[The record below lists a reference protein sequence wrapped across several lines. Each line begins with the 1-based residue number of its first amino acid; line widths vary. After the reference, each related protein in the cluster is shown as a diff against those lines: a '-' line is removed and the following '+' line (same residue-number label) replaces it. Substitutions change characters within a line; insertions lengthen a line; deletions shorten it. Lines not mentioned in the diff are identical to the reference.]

1 LADRTAANGEGRGE
15 FAEVPLAHARA
26 LASHHVFVR
35 SLARGLVGPEGFED
49 VAQETLLA
57 GLERRPSHEGALRGW
72 LAATARNIA
81 GKFHRGKARRRRREL
96 AAAQPEALPS
106 SHELVERIELEQ
118 AVVRAVLAL
127 REPQRSAVLL
137 RFYEGHPTAAIA
149 QRLQVPADTVRARLR
164 RGLAELRA
172 QLDARFGRREEWV
185 AALLPVAGIPTGILG
200 PGLAK
205 AGVAAGTTG
214 AAVMGAKA
222 ITVLTAAC
230 ATAFVAWWVL
240 PERFYGHRSDP
251 AVASSAAN
259 GRRGAAAN
267 GERPLPAPVSAG
279 ANRLAATREV
289 DPNEPNDP
297 AAAPAAAAAA
307 TLPPPGSVRFEV
319 VDARTLKPLESVKV
333 HFLHEQRFADYEAGG
348 AVDVKLTSGRW
359 EANVAAPGHEP
370 ARLDGFEVKV
380 GETANLGRVALE
392 RGNSVV
398 EGRVVAHHLAADK
411 PVVVELF
418 GDGRSPCDHCLDRR
432 AHATDESQNVE
443 VGGDCGWREDR
454 DLLQITGD
462 RSFRFTSLAA
472 GVYWLRACDPE
483 QRIVEA
489 VRLEVGRGGSLW
501 RELDVSAPT
510 LARFELRHES
520 GGRFSGAWSSI
531 HQANPA
537 AIRYAFKVNRNGA
550 AGSGSREVGSVERTP
565 DVDQTL
571 DSVGLPI
578 AIPGREPPAAS
589 ALRAG
594 QVLQLRW
601 LVSAVQRNATDRGTQ
616 SWFSVLNRVDSEAER
631 IDRERQEGDALGFDL
646 GAPDCDGVQLKI
658 KALRAGQDEI
668 GPLPRAELTVVVS
681 CGDYSSDEVPLDL
694 RGDLFQ
700 PLVVTMKLRKEI
712 AERLPEIRKG
722 PPASCVACHGAESPG
737 DGKVVYE
744 APAQTIDFDADGST
758 GAVIQLRSGDL
769 KASEITLDL
778 GSALQQALQSAG
790 AQNETNASPEGAP
803 AKDDH

>member
-1 LADRTAANGEGRGE
+1 MADRTAANGKGGGE
-15 FAEVPLAHARA
+15 LADAPLVHARA

-57 GLERRPSHEGALRGW
+57 GLLRRPSHEGALRGW
-72 LAATARNIA
+72 LAATARNLA
-81 GKFHRGKARRRRREL
+81 GKFHRTKARRRRREL

-118 AVVRAVLAL
+118 VVVRAVLAL

-149 QRLQVPADTVRARLR
+149 ERLHVPADTVRARLR

-172 QLDARFGRREEWV
+172 QLDAKFGRREEWV
-185 AALLPVAGIPTGILG
+185 AALLPVAGIPTGLLG

-205 AGVAAGTTG
+205 AASAAGTTG

-222 ITVLTAAC
+222 ITILTAAC

-240 PERFYGHRSDP
+240 PERYFGHRADST
-251 AVASSAAN
+251 VASSSAN
-259 GRRGAAAN
+259 GRRGATAN
-267 GERPLPAPVSAG
+267 GERPLPAAITAG
-279 ANRLAATREV
+279 DNRLAATREV
-289 DPNEPNDP
+289 DPNDP
-297 AAAPAAAAAA
+297 TAAAAAAAASAAA
-307 TLPPPGSVRFEV
+307 TLPPPGAVRFEV

-359 EANVAAPGHEP
+359 EANVAASGYEP

-392 RGNSVV
+392 RGNAVV
-398 EGRVVAHHLAADK
+398 EGRVVSNHLAADK

-418 GDGRSPCDHCLDRR
+418 GDGRSPCDLCLDKRT
-432 AHATDESQNVE
+432 HATDESQNVE

-454 DLLQITGD
+454 DLRQVTGD
-462 RSFRFTSLAA
+462 RSFRFTNLAA
-472 GVYWLRACDPE
+472 GVYWLRACDPA

-489 VRLEVGRGGSLW
+489 VRLEVGRGGTLW

-510 LARFELRHES
+510 RARFELRHES
-520 GGRFSGAWSSI
+520 GGHFSGAWSSI

-537 AIRYAFKVNRNGA
+537 AIHYSFKVHR
-550 AGSGSREVGSVERTP
+550 SGVEGGGREVGSVERTP
-565 DVDQTL
+565 NVDQTL

-578 AIPGREPPAAS
+578 AIPGREPPAAT
-589 ALRAG
+589 ALRADH
-594 QVLQLRW
+594 VLQLRW
-601 LVSAVQRNATDRGTQ
+601 FVSAVQQNATDRGANG
-616 SWFSVLNRVDSEAER
+616 WISVLNRVDAAER
-631 IDRERQEGDALGFDL
+631 LDRERRDSDALGFDF

-658 KALRAGQDEI
+658 KALRGDLDEV
-668 GPLPRAELTVVVS
+668 GPLPRAELSVVVS
-681 CGDYSSDEVPLDL
+681 CGDYSSDEVALDL
-694 RGDLFQ
+694 RGDQFQ

-712 AERLPEIRKG
+712 AERMPEIRKG
-722 PPASCVACHGAESPG
+722 PPASCIACHGAESPS
-737 DGKVVYE
+737 DGKVVYDTASE
-744 APAQTIDFDADGST
+744 QTIEF
-758 GAVIQLRSGDL
+758 SGDVPVINL
-769 KASEITLDL
+769 GGGNSDGAALEINL
-778 GSALQQALQSAG
+778 GSVLQQALQGAG
-790 AQNETNASPEGAP
+790 AQNETNAPPEGAP